1 MDFDLDLSDSYM
13 GTKFGRIHYK
23 RHGGSGASVIFI
35 HGFGGSL
42 RTWKRLVEFMPME
55 TNIYLI
61 DLLGHGE
68 SDAPGIEYSLD
79 VHLDV
84 LSEVIR
90 EAGPRPCLFG
100 HSYGGW
106 IAAAYAQK
114 NGGLGGLVLEDSA
127 GFDASIEDAGKRDP
141 GYKDKLY
148 EEAIRMNP
156 REHVVRSSITSMR
169 TDERLTRK
177 SLGAIAIPALVVW
190 GSRDEIISLK
200 YGRAIAESVPGSTIK
215 IIEGA
220 GHVPHYTNPGEVS
233 GILLNFL
240 GHSIHVL

>member
-1 MDFDLDLSDSYM
+1 MPAGSWN
-13 GTKFGRIHYK
+13 GK
-23 RHGGSGASVIFI
+23 REGSRG
-35 HGFGGSL
+35 
-42 RTWKRLVEFMPME
+42 
-55 TNIYLI
+55 
-61 DLLGHGE
+61 
-68 SDAPGIEYSLD
+68 
-79 VHLDV
+79 
-84 LSEVIR
+84 
-90 EAGPRPCLFG
+90 
-100 HSYGGW
+100 
-106 IAAAYAQK
+106 YAQK